1 MSKKY
6 NKNNT
11 RLFASFRNK
20 EEMDARLRDLFDK
33 IPKKYKSDLWLWIG
47 QYESTIE
54 EGFSDE

>member
-33 IPKKYKSDLWLWIG
+33 IPKKYKADLWLWVG
-47 QYESTIE
+47 QYESTIS